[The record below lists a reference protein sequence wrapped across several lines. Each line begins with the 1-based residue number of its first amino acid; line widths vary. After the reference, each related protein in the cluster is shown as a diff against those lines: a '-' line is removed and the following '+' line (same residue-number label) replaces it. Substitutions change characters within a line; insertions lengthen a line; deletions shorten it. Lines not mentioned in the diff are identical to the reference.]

1 LFKVKETTKG
11 KANEMNVVN
20 KERENTKKKNLS
32 KHHNAQN

>member
-1 LFKVKETTKG
+1 MFKNKRNNKV

-20 KERENTKKKNLS
+20 KERENTKGKNLS